1 MTVKSDKIYKI
12 TKNYY
17 ENTLKIHGNNFKG
30 MNWSSS
36 KSQYLRFKQLC
47 KIGILKNHTLHDI
60 GCGNGELLIFLKK
73 NNIRFKSYLGSDISN
88 IMIELCKRKFSKER
102 NASFKTLD
110 IHKINNIKIADYV
123 VASGIFNIKNNITS
137 KVWKIYVFNT
147 ILKMFKY
154 AKKGIAFNLM
164 TFDTTYRDKKIFY
177 LSVDEILRFLRKKVS
192 KKIIIN
198 HSYNLWEY
206 TVFVYK

>member
-1 MTVKSDKIYKI
+1 MAVKTDRISKI
-12 TKNYY
+12 TQNYY
-17 ENTLKIHGNNFKG
+17 ENTLKMHGNNFRG

-36 KSQYLRFKQLC
+36 KSQYLRFEQLC
-47 KIGILKNHTLHDI
+47 KIGVLKNNTLHDL

-73 NNIRFKSYLGSDISN
+73 NKIRFKSYLGTDISN
-88 IMIELCKRKFSKER
+88 IMIKLCEKKFSKEKKT
-102 NASFKTLD
+102 SFKTID
-110 IHKINNIKIADYV
+110 INKINNIKITDYV
-123 VASGIFNIKNNITS
+123 IASGIFNIKNNISS

-147 ILKMFKY
+147 ILKMFKF

-177 LSVDEILRFLRKKVS
+177 LSADEILRFLRKKVS

>member
-1 MTVKSDKIYKI
+1 
-12 TKNYY
+12 
-17 ENTLKIHGNNFKG
+17 

-60 GCGNGELLIFLKK
+60 GCGSGELLIFLKK

-88 IMIELCKRKFSKER
+88 IMIELCKRKFSKEK

>member
-1 MTVKSDKIYKI
+1 MTVNANKI
-12 TKNYY
+12 TKKNKDYY
-17 ENTLKIHGNNFKG
+17 ENTLKIHGSNFKG

-36 KSQYLRFKQLC
+36 KSQYLRFEQLC
-47 KIGILKNHTLHDI
+47 KIDKLKNSTLHDI

-73 NNIRFKSYLGSDISN
+73 KKIKFRSYMGSDISS
-88 IMIELCKRKFSKER
+88 IMINLCQKRFYKNKK
-102 NASFKTLD
+102 ASFKTLD
-110 IHKINNIKIADYV
+110 ISIDKNIKTSDYV
-123 VASGIFNIKNNITS
+123 FASGIFNVKNNVSS
-137 KVWKIYVFNT
+137 KLWKDYVFTT
-147 ILKMFKY
+147 ISKMFEN

-164 TFDTTYRDKKIFY
+164 TFDTTFRDNKFFY
-177 LSVDEILRFLRKKVS
+177 LSVDEIIRFLRKKVS